1 MVSGIADGFAEAIRL
16 LGAFDGEI
24 YSIIGLS
31 LFVSLSSTLLS
42 TVIALPVGVY
52 VASNRFKGKKIV
64 VRIINTFMGI
74 PPVVAGLIVYLML
87 TRTGPF
93 GSYRLLFSIYAMVI
107 AQILIVTPIITGLTI
122 SAVHLK
128 VKAVKDTCHGLGIG
142 KFKTVLLLLN
152 ECKYPIVSAIMAG
165 YGRAISEVGAIMLVG
180 GNIQFRTRVMT
191 TAIVLETG
199 KGNYGKALAL
209 GMTLLLVSFGINWVV
224 SSIQEGRS
232 YESRNQEG

>member
-1 MVSGIADGFAEAIRL
+1 MTGINKGIMEALEL
-16 LGAFDGEI
+16 LLSLDGEI

-42 TVIALPVGVY
+42 TFIALPVGVY
-52 VASNRFKGKKIV
+52 IANNKFKGKKTI
-64 VRIINTFMGI
+64 VRIINTFMGL
-74 PPVVAGLIVYLML
+74 PPVVAGLIVYLLL

-93 GSYRLLFSIYAMVI
+93 GEYRLLFSINAMII

-224 SSIQEGRS
+224 SSIQEGKDH
-232 YESRNQEG
+232 ESRNQES